1 MFRTWGRFFHAWE
14 VVMAFKS
21 KTPAWDKA
29 GKGMARS
36 KPLQT
41 KAPLKAKT
49 TLKAQKTLKEK
60 PSFTTH
66 SSFATKPAS
75 PLDAIKAQKVA
86 LQKATI
92 RALEKARREAL
103 DAGVDL
109 SEWESEFIEGVSER
123 VKTYGRAF
131 ADPDK
136 GAMNGTLS
144 LRQGLKLKE
153 IRKKVQTKRGT
164 KPETET

>member
-1 MFRTWGRFFHAWE
+1 
-14 VVMAFKS
+14 MAFKS
-21 KTPAWDKA
+21 KTPS
-29 GKGMARS
+29 KGLPKSLQRS

-41 KAPLKAKT
+41 KGAMKPGAGFSAKPPSPADQRKA
-49 TLKAQKTLKEK
+49 AQK
-60 PSFTTH
+60 
-66 SSFATKPAS
+66 
-75 PLDAIKAQKVA
+75 A
-86 LQKATI
+86 LQKATL
-92 RALEKARREAL
+92 RALEKARQEA
-103 DAGVDL
+103 AEQGVDL

-153 IRKKVQTKRGT
+153 IRKKTKERAGR
-164 KPETET
+164 KPGEPS